1 MEEIKE
7 NKGFFLSNIAL
18 RNKISVYLLL
28 FVIAL
33 GGLGVYIS
41 LPKELFPE
49 VSFPQVYVSTAYPGN
64 SPKDIENLISR
75 PLEKEIKS
83 VDGLKKVTSTN
94 IQDYSAIIAE
104 FNTDVNIDD
113 ALQDVKDAVDKAK
126 KDLPD
131 DLPADPQVIEV
142 NASEFPIMNINL
154 SGDYSVDELKKIAE
168 ELQDELEEIK
178 ELDKVQLKGALE
190 REIAIEVDLH
200 KMEINQI
207 SFYDI
212 ENAIKREN
220 ITISGGDVKLGD
232 SRRSIRTVGE
242 FTSAKDLEDI
252 IVKYQRGNIVYLR
265 DIADIKDTYEERDS
279 YARLFGKPVVSLDVI
294 KKSGENLLHAVDQ
307 INEILANAQKN
318 YIPDDVHIS
327 ITNDQSQQ
335 VKNQISNLENSI
347 IMGVI
352 LVVLVL
358 LFFLGVRNSLFVGL
372 AIPLSMMLSFLIL
385 SAYGVTLNLVVL
397 FALIL
402 ALGMLVDNGIV
413 TIENIYRWYERG
425 YSPYEAAKRGVGE
438 VAVPI
443 ISSTATTLAA
453 FFPLLFWKDL
463 MGEFMKFI
471 PMTLIIVLT
480 SSLFVALIINPV
492 VAASFIKK
500 ETKNDTVN
508 RKRLFLTAGVFVVMA
523 IISFVSGNIAW
534 GNLFLLFAL
543 LGFISAYVL
552 KPVAFWFQ
560 EKVLV
565 KIENGY
571 LNVLKYALQNNFR
584 LVAIFV
590 GTIVLLFLSIGIYFK
605 FQPKVNFFPV
615 NEPKYINVFIEAPMG
630 TDIEKTNE
638 LTRNIENQ
646 IMEITKPYIEDS
658 IITAIIANVGSGTS
672 DPMDGPQIGNTPNKG
687 KVTISFVEFKYRKG
701 VSTSKIMEEI
711 NQKLIIPA
719 GLKVSV
725 KKNRE
730 GPPVGNPI
738 NIEITGENLDTL
750 LNVALR
756 MKQKINQAGIPG
768 IELLKIDVDNTK
780 PEMLLHVDRRR
791 ARAYGLST
799 AQIGSTL
806 RTALFGNEI
815 SQLKDGEDE
824 YPINLRL
831 QDRYRYDISSLLN
844 QRITFRNPANGRI
857 VQVPVSAV
865 TTFENASTFSAIK
878 RKDLD
883 RAVTVYSNVVEGY
896 NANEIN
902 AELKKLLAE
911 FNMPAG
917 YTFKF
922 TGEQEK
928 QAETMAF
935 LTNALLIAVAL
946 ITLILVSQ
954 FNSVVKP
961 FIIVLSVGLS
971 LIGVFL
977 GLAIFQ
983 MDFVVIMTGIGIVS
997 LAGVVVNNAIVL
1009 IDYIDTL
1016 KNEKRKEKGL
1026 PVGARL
1032 PIGESIEAV
1041 EQAGF
1046 TRLRPVLLTA
1056 ITTVLGLIPLATG
1069 MNIDFIGLFARFE
1082 PDIYFGGDNAIFWG
1096 PMAWTVIFGLT
1107 FATFLTLIVVPV
1119 MYILFEKI
1127 RNAILPERKQI

>member
-18 RNKISVYLLL
+18 RNRISVYLLL
-28 FVIAL
+28 ILIAF
-33 GGLGVYIS
+33 GGLGVYIT

-49 VSFPQVYVSTAYPGN
+49 VSFPQVYVSTVYPGN
-64 SPKDIENLISR
+64 SPKEMESLIAR

-83 VDGLKKVTSTN
+83 VDGLKKITSIN
-94 IQDYSAIIAE
+94 KQDYSAVIAE
-104 FNTDVNIDD
+104 FNTDVNIED

-131 DLPADPQVIEV
+131 DLKQDPQVIEV

-154 SGDYSVDELKKIAE
+154 SGDYSVDELKKMAE
-168 ELQDELEEIK
+168 KLQDELEEGVK
-178 ELDKVQLKGALE
+178 ELDKVELRGALD

-207 SFYDI
+207 SFRNI
-212 ENAIKREN
+212 QMAIANENVN
-220 ITISGGDVKLGD
+220 ISGGDVLLGN
-232 SRRSIRTVGE
+232 SRRSVRTVGE
-242 FTSAKDLEDI
+242 FKTAEELKNV
-252 IVKYQRGNIVYLR
+252 IVKHQRGNIVYLR
-265 DIADIKDTYEERDS
+265 DIADVRDTYEERDS
-279 YARLFGKPVVSLDVI
+279 YARLFGKPVVSLDVV
-294 KKSGENLLHAVDQ
+294 KKSGENLLAATEK
-307 INEILANAQKN
+307 INRILAGAQQR
-318 YIPDDVHIS
+318 YIPEDVKIS
-327 ITNDQSQQ
+327 ITNDQSQK
-335 VKNQISNLENSI
+335 VKDQISNLENSI

-413 TIENIYRWYERG
+413 TVENIYRWYEKG
-425 YSPYEAAKRGVGE
+425 YSPLEAARRGVGE

-471 PMTLIIVLT
+471 PMTLIIVLS
-480 SSLFVALIINPV
+480 SSLFVALVINPV
-492 VAASFIKK
+492 LAANFIKK
-500 ETKNDTVN
+500 EEKNEQVN
-508 RKRLFLTAGVFVVMA
+508 KKRLFLVAAVFVVMA
-523 IISFVSGNIAW
+523 IISYIAGSTLW
-534 GNLFLLFAL
+534 GNLFVFFAL
-543 LGFISAYVL
+543 LGFLSAYVL
-552 KPVAFWFQ
+552 KPLAFWFQ

-571 LNVLKYALQNNFR
+571 LKTLQFALANNRR
-584 LVAIFV
+584 LITIFL
-590 GTIVLLFLSIGIYFK
+590 GTIALLFVSIGIYFK
-605 FQPKVNFFPV
+605 FQPKVNFLPV
-615 NEPKYINVFIEAPMG
+615 NEPKYINIFVEAPIG
-630 TDIEKTNE
+630 TDIEETNRIAWD
-638 LTRNIENQ
+638 LENQ
-646 IMEITKPYIEDS
+646 VNQVIKPYVDDS
-658 IITAIIANVGSGTS
+658 IVSSVITNVGAGTS
-672 DPMDGPQIGNTPNKG
+672 DPMDGPQMGKTPNKA
-687 KVTISFVEFKYRKG
+687 KITISFVEFKHRKG
-701 VSTSKIMEEI
+701 ISTSHIMEQLSK
-711 NQKLIIPA
+711 NLVPPA
-719 GLKVSV
+719 GVKLSI

-730 GPPVGNPI
+730 GPPTGNPI

-750 LNVALR
+750 LSIGLR
-756 MKQKINQAGIPG
+756 MKKFIDTKNIPG
-768 IELLKIDVDNTK
+768 IELLKLDIDNTK
-780 PEMLLHVDRRR
+780 PEMLIHVDKKR
-791 ARAYGLST
+791 ARAYGIST

-806 RTALFGNEI
+806 RTALFGSEI
-815 SQLKDGEDE
+815 SKLKDGEDE

-831 QDRYRYDISSLLN
+831 SNRYRYDIATLLN

-857 VQVPVSAV
+857 VQVPVSSV
-865 TTFENASTFSAIK
+865 TTFENTTSYSVVK
-878 RKDLD
+878 RKDMERVITL
-883 RAVTVYSNVVEGY
+883 YSNVLEGY
-896 NANEIN
+896 NANQIN
-902 AELKKLLAE
+902 EELKKLLAD
-911 FNMPAG
+911 FPMPEG
-917 YTFKF
+917 YEFKF

-928 QAETMAF
+928 QADAMAF
-935 LTNALLIAVAL
+935 LSKALMIAVAL

-961 FIIVLSVGLS
+961 FIIMISVGLS

-977 GLAIFQ
+977 GLAVFQ

-1009 IDYIDTL
+1009 IDYIDNL
-1016 KNEKRKEKGL
+1016 KNEKRKELGL
-1026 PVGARL
+1026 SIGDRL
-1032 PIGESIEAV
+1032 PIAASIEAV
-1041 EQAGF
+1041 ENAGF

-1056 ITTVLGLIPLATG
+1056 ITTVLGLIPLAIG
-1069 MNIDFIGLFARFE
+1069 LNIDFIGLLERFE
-1082 PDIYFGGDNAIFWG
+1082 PGIYFGGDNAIFWS

-1119 MYILFEKI
+1119 MYVLFEKI
-1127 RNAILPERKQI
+1127 RNHFAKEIK

>member
-7 NKGFFLSNIAL
+7 KKGFFLSNIAL
-18 RNKISVYLLL
+18 RNSISVYLLL
-28 FVIAL
+28 FVIAV

-49 VSFPQVYVSTAYPGN
+49 VSFPQVYVSTVYPGN
-64 SPKDIENLISR
+64 SPKEIENLISR

-94 IQDYSAIIAE
+94 MQDYSAIIAE
-104 FNTDVNIDD
+104 FNTDVDIDD

-131 DLPADPQVIEV
+131 DLDQDPQVIEV

-154 SGDYSVDELKKIAE
+154 SGDYSIDELKYYAE

-178 ELDKVQLKGALE
+178 ELDKVELKGALD

-207 SFYDI
+207 SFMDI
-212 ENAIKREN
+212 QNAIKNEN
-220 ITISGGDVKLGD
+220 VTISAGDVKLGN

-242 FTSAKDLEDI
+242 FKSADELKEI
-252 IVKYQRGNIVYLR
+252 IVKHDRGNIVYLR
-265 DIADIKDTYEERDS
+265 DIADIKDSYEERDS
-279 YARLFGKPVVSLDVI
+279 YARLFGQPVVSLDIV
-294 KKSGENLLHAVDQ
+294 KKSGENLLNAVAQ
-307 INEILANAQKN
+307 VEAILKKAKN
-318 YIPDDVHIS
+318 TYLPEGVKIS
-327 ITNDQSQQ
+327 ITNDQSQK
-335 VKNQISNLENSI
+335 VKDQISNLENSI

-413 TIENIYRWYERG
+413 TVENIYRWYEKG

-438 VAVPI
+438 VAIPI

-453 FFPLLFWKDL
+453 FFPLLFWNDL

-471 PMTLIIVLT
+471 PMTLIIVLS
-480 SSLFVALIINPV
+480 SSLFVALVINPV
-492 VAASFIKK
+492 VAANFIKK
-500 ETKNDTVN
+500 EDKNEPVN
-508 RKRLFLTAGVFVVMA
+508 KKRIFLTAGVFAVMA
-523 IISFVSGNIAW
+523 IISYVSGSIVW
-534 GNLFLLFAL
+534 GNLFMLFAV
-543 LGFISAYVL
+543 LGIISAYLL
-552 KPVAFWFQ
+552 KPAAFWFQ
-560 EKVLV
+560 DNILV
-565 KIENGY
+565 KLENFY
-571 LNVLKYALQNNFR
+571 LKTLKFALDNNKR
-584 LVAIFV
+584 LVIIFIS
-590 GTIVLLFLSIGIYFK
+590 TILLLFFSIGIYFK

-615 NEPKYINVFIEAPMG
+615 NEPKYINVFLEMPIG
-630 TDIEKTNE
+630 TDIERTNE
-638 LTRNIENQ
+638 ITKDIENQ
-646 IMEITKPYIEDS
+646 INEITKPYIQDS
-658 IITAIIANVGSGTS
+658 IITAVIANVGKGTS
-672 DPMDGPQIGNTPNKG
+672 DPMDGPQMGQTPNKARIT
-687 KVTISFVEFKYRKG
+687 VSFVEFQYRKG
-701 VSTSKIMEEI
+701 VSTSEIMKEI
-711 NQKLIIPA
+711 SEKLKIPA
-719 GLKVSV
+719 GVKLSV

-738 NIEITGENLDTL
+738 NIEITGEDLDSL
-750 LNVALR
+750 LQIALR
-756 MKQKINQAGIPG
+756 MKNKIEANNIPG

-780 PEMLLHVDRRR
+780 PELLIHVDRKR

-799 AQIGSTL
+799 AQVGSTL
-806 RTALFGNEI
+806 RTALFGSEI
-815 SQLKDGEDE
+815 SKLKEGEDE

-831 QDRYRYDISSLLN
+831 KDRYRYDISSLLN
-844 QRITFRNPANGRI
+844 QRITFRNPSNGQI
-857 VQVPVSAV
+857 VQVPISAV
-865 TTFENASTFSAIK
+865 TTFKNASTYSSIK
-878 RKDLD
+878 RKDLE
-883 RAVTVYSNVVEGY
+883 RVVTLYSNVTEGY

-902 AELKKLLAE
+902 MQLKKLLAD
-911 FNMPAG
+911 FNMPNG
-917 YTFKF
+917 YQFKF

-935 LTNALLIAVAL
+935 LSKALLIAVSL
-946 ITLILVSQ
+946 IALILVSQ

-961 FIIVLSVGLS
+961 FIIIISVGLS

-1016 KNEKRKEKGL
+1016 KNEKRRELGIPAGK
-1026 PVGARL
+1026 RL
-1032 PIGESIEAV
+1032 PIAESINAV

-1069 MNIDFIGLFARFE
+1069 MNIDFIGLFERFD
-1082 PDIYFGGDNAIFWG
+1082 PNIYFGGDNAIFWG

-1119 MYILFEKI
+1119 MYVLFEKI
-1127 RNAILPERKQI
+1127 RNKLMPLKN